1 MDSDSEQYKA
11 AIANVNKINAKI
23 SELGRIGK
31 HIKLQQKI
39 EAQTEMI
46 KHLQFVSDSMRKA
59 GASEHSI
66 QVALQGMYE
75 YLKVAHGHKLAKSSE
90 EIIKNPDSQYD
101 EQTIQAPVPSSLKS
115 NRNRL
120 TGFGINAY
128 PWAKSRS
135 WTVILVWANH
145 CFPSSSLPVSVP
157 VSLCHMA
164 LPENKVRLLS

>member
-101 EQTIQAPVPSSLKS
+101 EQTIQAPVTFLSEVESQQVDWLWHKRVPLGKI
-115 NRNRL
+115 
-120 TGFGINAY
+120 T
-128 PWAKSRS
+128 
-135 WTVILVWANH
+135 ILDGD
-145 CFPSSSLPVSVP
+145 PG
-157 VSLCHMA
+157 MG
-164 LPENKVRLLS
+164 K